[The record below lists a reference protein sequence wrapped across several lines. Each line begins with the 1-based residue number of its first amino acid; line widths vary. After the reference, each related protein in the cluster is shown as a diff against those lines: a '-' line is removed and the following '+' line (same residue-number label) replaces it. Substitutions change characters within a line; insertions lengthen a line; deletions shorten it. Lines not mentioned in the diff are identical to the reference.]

1 MSTKPKS
8 KTRVLVVEDDASI
21 SRLLQLELDH
31 RGFDVYCI
39 SDGASAM
46 QSIEMLRPG
55 VVILDI
61 LLPGLDGEQAL
72 ALIRRSHPKLPVIM
86 LTARDAARDKIRNLG
101 AGADDYLTKPFNI
114 DELEARIRALLRR
127 VEGDNVVRIGDLDV
141 NMTTQEVR
149 RGDQRINLTGRE
161 YDLLEYLARNAR
173 RVLSRD
179 MILDRVWH
187 HTPDVDPNVLDVYI
201 GYLRKKIERPGQPR
215 LIQTVRGMGFA
226 LREG

>member
-1 MSTKPKS
+1 MNTRT
-8 KTRVLVVEDDASI
+8 KTRILVVEDDSSI

-31 RGFDVYCI
+31 RGFEVFCI
-39 SDGASAM
+39 ADGTSAL
-46 QSIEMLRPG
+46 QSIEMLRPN

-61 LLPGLDGEQAL
+61 LLPGLDGEHIL
-72 ALIRRSHPKLPVIM
+72 ALIRRGHPRLPVIM
-86 LTARDAARDKIRNLG
+86 LTARDTARDKIRNLG

-127 VEGDNVVRIGDLDV
+127 VEGDTVVRIGDLDV

-149 RGDQRINLTGRE
+149 RGDQRINLTSRE

-179 MILDRVWH
+179 MILDRVWQ

>member
-1 MSTKPKS
+1 
-8 KTRVLVVEDDASI
+8 
-21 SRLLQLELDH
+21 
-31 RGFDVYCI
+31 
-39 SDGASAM
+39 
-46 QSIEMLRPG
+46 
-55 VVILDI
+55 VII
-61 LLPGLDGEQAL
+61 A
-72 ALIRRSHPKLPVIM
+72 
-86 LTARDAARDKIRNLG
+86 TARDDETEIVRLLN

-127 VEGDNVVRIGDLDV
+127 VEGDTVVRIGDLDV

-149 RGDQRINLTGRE
+149 RGDQRINLTSRE

-179 MILDRVWH
+179 MILDRVWQ

>member
-1 MSTKPKS
+1 MTRQVSH
-8 KTRVLVVEDDASI
+8 RVLVVEDDPSI

-31 RGFDVYCI
+31 RGFEVFCI
-39 SDGASAM
+39 ADGGSAL
-46 QSIEMLRPG
+46 QSIETLHPG

-61 LLPGLDGEQAL
+61 LLPGMDGERIL
-72 ALIRRSHPKLPVIM
+72 ALVRRTNRKLPVIM
-86 LTARDAARDKIRNLG
+86 LTARDAPRDKIRNLDG
-101 AGADDYLTKPFNI
+101 GADDYLTKPFNI

-127 VEGDNVVRIGDLDV
+127 VEGDSVVRIGDLDV
-141 NMTTQEVR
+141 NMTTREVS
-149 RGDQRINLTGRE
+149 RGEQRINLTGRE
-161 YDLLEYLARNAR
+161 YELLEYLARNAR

-179 MILDRVWH
+179 MILDRVWQ

-226 LREG
+226 LREA

>member
-1 MSTKPKS
+1 MSKYT
-8 KTRVLVVEDDASI
+8 KTRILVVEDDHSI

-31 RGFDVYCI
+31 RGFEVFCI
-39 SDGASAM
+39 SDGASAQ
-46 QSIEMLRPG
+46 QSVETLRPNL
-55 VVILDI
+55 VVLDI
-61 LLPGLDGEQAL
+61 LLPGLDGEQIL
-72 ALIRRSHPKLPVIM
+72 ALIRRKHPRLPVIM
-86 LTARDAARDKIRNLG
+86 LTARDRARDKIRSLD

-127 VEGDNVVRIGDLDV
+127 VEGDTVVQVGDLDV
-141 NMTTQEVR
+141 NMTTHEVR
-149 RGDQRINLTGRE
+149 RGDQRIDLTGRE

-179 MILDRVWH
+179 MILDRVWQ

-201 GYLRKKIERPGQPR
+201 GYLRKKIERPGMPR

>member
-1 MSTKPKS
+1 MTRQGNH
-8 KTRVLVVEDDASI
+8 RVLVVEDDPSI

-31 RGFDVYCI
+31 RGFDVFCI
-39 SDGASAM
+39 ADGSSAL
-46 QSIEMLRPG
+46 QSIETLHPS

-61 LLPGLDGEQAL
+61 LLPGMDGERVL
-72 ALIRRSHPKLPVIM
+72 SLVRRTNRKLPVIM
-86 LTARDAARDKIRNLG
+86 LTARDSPRDKIRNLDE
-101 AGADDYLTKPFNI
+101 GADDYLTKPFNV

-127 VEGDNVVRIGDLDV
+127 VEGDSVVRIGDLDV
-141 NMTTQEVR
+141 NMTTREVS
-149 RGDQRINLTGRE
+149 RGEQRINLTGRE
-161 YDLLEYLARNAR
+161 YELLEYLARNAR

-179 MILDRVWH
+179 MILDRVWQ

-226 LREG
+226 LREA

>member
-1 MSTKPKS
+1 MSRYT
-8 KTRVLVVEDDASI
+8 KTRILVVEDDYSI

-31 RGFDVYCI
+31 RGFEVFCI
-39 SDGASAM
+39 SDGASAQ
-46 QSIEMLRPG
+46 QSVETLRPNL
-55 VVILDI
+55 VVLDI
-61 LLPGLDGEQAL
+61 LLPGLDGEQIL
-72 ALIRRSHPKLPVIM
+72 ALIRRKRPRLPVIM
-86 LTARDAARDKIRNLG
+86 LTARDRARDKIRSLD

-127 VEGDNVVRIGDLDV
+127 VEGDTVVQVGDLDV
-141 NMTTQEVR
+141 NMTTHEVR
-149 RGDQRINLTGRE
+149 RGDQRIDLTGRE

-179 MILDRVWH
+179 MILDRVWQ

-201 GYLRKKIERPGQPR
+201 GYLRKKIERPGMPR

>member
-1 MSTKPKS
+1 MSKSTK
-8 KTRVLVVEDDASI
+8 TRILVVEDDHSI

-31 RGFDVYCI
+31 RGFDVFCI
-39 SDGASAM
+39 SDGTSAQ
-46 QSIEMLRPG
+46 QSVQTLKPNL
-55 VVILDI
+55 VVHDI
-61 LLPGLDGEQAL
+61 LLPGLDGEQVL
-72 ALIRRSHPKLPVIM
+72 ALIRRQHPRLPVIM
-86 LTARDAARDKIRNLG
+86 LTARDQARDKIRTLD

-127 VEGDNVVRIGDLDV
+127 VEGDTVVQVGDLDV

-149 RGDQRINLTGRE
+149 RGDLRIDLTGRE

-179 MILDRVWH
+179 MILDRVWQ

>member
-1 MSTKPKS
+1 MSRFN
-8 KTRVLVVEDDASI
+8 KTRILVVEDDRSI

-31 RGFDVYCI
+31 RGFEVFCI
-39 SDGASAM
+39 SDGLSAV
-46 QSIEMLRPG
+46 QSVETLRPNL
-55 VVILDI
+55 VILDI
-61 LLPGLDGEQAL
+61 LLPGLDGEHIL
-72 ALIRRSHPKLPVIM
+72 ALVRRKHPRLPIIM
-86 LTARDAARDKIRNLG
+86 LTARDMARDKIRSLD

-127 VEGDNVVRIGDLDV
+127 AEGDTVVQVGDLDV

-149 RGDQRINLTGRE
+149 RGDQRIDLTGRE

-179 MILDRVWH
+179 MILDRVWQ

>member
-1 MSTKPKS
+1 MTSRPS
-8 KTRVLVVEDDASI
+8 RRILVVEDDPSI

-31 RGFDVYCI
+31 CGFDVFCVA
-39 SDGASAM
+39 DGNSAL
-46 QSIEMLRPG
+46 QSIETLRPS

-61 LLPGLDGEQAL
+61 LLPGMDGERIL
-72 ALIRRSHPKLPVIM
+72 TLLRRSHSRLPVIM
-86 LTARDAARDKIRNLG
+86 LTARDTARDKIRNLDG
-101 AGADDYLTKPFNI
+101 GADDYLTKPFNI
-114 DELEARIRALLRR
+114 DELVARIRALLRR
-127 VEGDNVVRIGDLDV
+127 VEGDSVVRIGDLDV
-141 NMTTQEVR
+141 NMTTHEVR
-149 RGDQRINLTGRE
+149 RGEQRIELTSRE

-179 MILDRVWH
+179 MILDCVWQ

-201 GYLRKKIERPGQPR
+201 GYLRRKIERPGQPR

>member
-1 MSTKPKS
+1 MSTRT

-31 RGFDVYCI
+31 RGFEVFCI
-39 SDGASAM
+39 ADGSSAL
-46 QSIEMLRPG
+46 QSIEMLRPN

-61 LLPGLDGEQAL
+61 LLPGLDGEHIL
-72 ALIRRSHPKLPVIM
+72 ALIRRSHARLPVIM
-86 LTARDAARDKIRNLG
+86 LTARDTARDKIRNLG

-127 VEGDNVVRIGDLDV
+127 VEGDTVVRIGDLDV

-149 RGDQRINLTGRE
+149 RGDQRINLTSRE

-179 MILDRVWH
+179 MILDRVWQ